1 MLSWPQGGRRIRES
15 LGEQGRRM
23 PEDVACLCC
32 VDSAH
37 GPMGNPGHGCRQ
49 LEKEA
54 RRPQNHTHPLSK
66 REKENILFFFL
77 VPVKVGNFRLG
88 GITYSAQPL
97 TEPIVGALW
106 PWQGSQA
113 GWVVVQACGFMT

>member
-1 MLSWPQGGRRIRES
+1 MLAAGEGGTEVSEPHSPSFQER
-15 LGEQGRRM
+15 
-23 PEDVACLCC
+23 
-32 VDSAH
+32 
-37 GPMGNPGHGCRQ
+37 
-49 LEKEA
+49 
-54 RRPQNHTHPLSK
+54 K
-66 REKENILFFFL
+66 RKHYFLL
-77 VPVKVGNFRLG
+77 VPLKVGNFRLG